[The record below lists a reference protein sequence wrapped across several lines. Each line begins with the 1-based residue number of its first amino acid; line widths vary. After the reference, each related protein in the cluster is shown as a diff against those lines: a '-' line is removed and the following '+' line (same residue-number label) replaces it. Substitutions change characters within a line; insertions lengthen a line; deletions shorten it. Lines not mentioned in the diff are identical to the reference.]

1 MTHPDWRASEASDGP
16 PEASPA
22 APGASASPGGRR
34 PGRAESAGADG
45 RGTNGSSPGEAGTTG
60 GPYNEPPQGRSDA
73 LTELSYITTY
83 GEREQLR
90 IRVGEWEEPGGRSP
104 GAARPPS
111 RSAPYRRRRLTNPD
125 SNLDFVQKILPKDQ
139 VTADNC
145 DLIDNEIQ
153 IGLHLLR
160 MIGETRYPAELSR
173 LVGYDADAQE
183 PFILLAER
191 GAPAGLSSR
200 KMSAAKYESFQVSLF
215 RALSILE
222 AAKVVHRSLTPGT
235 VRWNDPRVQITDFQH
250 ARLIGEPAGP
260 APSPR
265 WAAPEARHGGVPADP
280 AADLWSAG
288 LVIVHVVGGPLPPGM
303 TGPPDLRAV
312 GGGLDRTL
320 DGVFAPTPPQRPQIE
335 LFMQD
340 LHAERDFVPVGA
352 YPEPVTADPRF
363 LEGRRRFAELS
374 RSKSR
379 TAQTFDPYSGDHS

>member
-1 MTHPDWRASEASDGP
+1 MTHPDWRPPEASDDP
-16 PEASPA
+16 PEASPGA
-22 APGASASPGGRR
+22 GAPSGSPGGRR

-45 RGTNGSSPGEAGTTG
+45 RGTNGSSPGGSGATG
-60 GPYNEPPQGRSDA
+60 GPYKESPQGRADA
-73 LTELSYITTY
+73 LTELSYVTTY
-83 GEREQLR
+83 GEREELR
-90 IRVGEWEEPGGRSP
+90 IRLGEWEEPSQRRP
-104 GAARPPS
+104 GAVRPPS

-125 SNLDFVQKILPKDQ
+125 SNLDFVQKILPRDQ

-160 MIGETRYPAELSR
+160 TIGEARYPAELSR
-173 LVGYDADAQE
+173 LVGYDADAEE
-183 PFILLAER
+183 PFILLHER
-191 GAPAGLSSR
+191 GEPAGRFSR
-200 KMSAAKYESFQVSLF
+200 KMSAMKYESFQASLF

-222 AAKVVHRSLTPGT
+222 AAKVVHRNLTPGT

-250 ARLIGEPAGP
+250 ARLTGEPAGP

-288 LVIVHVVGGPLPPGM
+288 LVIVQVVGGPLPPGM
-303 TGPPDLRAV
+303 TGPSDLRAV

-320 DGVFAPTPPQRPQIE
+320 QGIFEPTPAGRPLIE
-335 LFMQD
+335 LFMRD
-340 LHAERDFVPVGA
+340 LRAEQDFVPVDA

-379 TAQTFDPYSGDHS
+379 TAPTFDPYSGDHS